1 MLSLP
6 PVFAFTLSITSGGRR
21 KRLAAQEQTDYMLE
35 MVGINKQFPG
45 VKALDD
51 VTLQVKQGT
60 VHALMGEN
68 GAGKSTLM
76 NCLFGIFHRDSGDII
91 LNGEKVEI
99 NDSKTAL
106 DMGIAMIHQELHPI
120 PYRNVMDNIWLGR
133 YPTKGAVID
142 EHKMFEQ
149 TQALLEDLEITV
161 NPHELIKNLSISMVQ
176 TIEIAKAISY
186 NAKIIIMDEPTSS
199 LTENEVEHLFKLIRR
214 MRDRGAAI
222 IYISHK
228 MEEILEISDEV
239 TIMRDGRSVGTWPA
253 AELTTDLIINR
264 MVGRDLTN
272 RFPPRE
278 NVPGEVVLRVEDFT
292 SINPRSFQHIS
303 FDLRKGEILGV
314 GGLMGAQRT
323 ELLEAVFGLRTISA
337 GKVWINGEEVKIT
350 SPRAAMK
357 YGMALLTEERR
368 ATGIFPMLSVMENVV
383 VARNR
388 EYVKRPL
395 FILDNHKRIEDT
407 NNSIDQL
414 RIKTPSFQTL
424 IRNLSGG
431 NQQKTLMAR
440 WLLIKPEILIL
451 DEPTRGID
459 VGAKYEIYTI
469 IAELAKQGRSIIM
482 ISSEMPELLG
492 MSDRIMV
499 MCEGRLSGIL
509 PGKDATQVDVMR
521 LATQFSEQF
530 TSTNRV
536 S

>member
-1 MLSLP
+1 M
-6 PVFAFTLSITSGGRR
+6 TDQG
-21 KRLAAQEQTDYMLE
+21 QTGFVLE
-35 MVGINKQFPG
+35 MVGISKEFPG

-51 VTLQVKQGT
+51 VTLQVKAGT

-76 NCLFGIFHRDSGDII
+76 KCLFGIYHQDGGEII
-91 LNGEKVEI
+91 LNGEKADI
-99 NDSKTAL
+99 RDSKTAL
-106 DMGIAMIHQELHPI
+106 DLGIAMIHQELHPI

-133 YPTKGAVID
+133 YPTRGAVID
-142 EHKMFEQ
+142 EQKMYEQ
-149 TQALLEDLEITV
+149 TRALLEDIEIDV
-161 NPHELIKNLSISMVQ
+161 NPRELIRNLSISMVQ

-199 LTENEVEHLFKLIRR
+199 LTENEVTHLFKLIRR

-239 TIMRDGRSVGTWPA
+239 TIMRDGKSVGTWPA
-253 AELTTDLIINR
+253 GELTTDLIINR
-264 MVGRDLTN
+264 MVGRDLTH

-278 NVPGEVVLRVEDFT
+278 NVPGDVYLQVEGFT
-292 SINPRSFQHIS
+292 SINPRSFQNIS

-323 ELLEAVFGLRTISA
+323 ELMEAVFGLRAISE
-337 GKVWINGEEVKIT
+337 GKVRINRQEVKIQ
-350 SPRAAMK
+350 SPYMAMK

-368 ATGIFPMLSVMENVV
+368 RTGIFSMLSVLENIV

-388 EYVKRPL
+388 DYIKRPL
-395 FILDNHKRIEDT
+395 FNLDEQRRVRDT
-407 NNSIDQL
+407 LNSIEQIH
-414 RIKTPSFQTL
+414 IKTPSYLTL
-424 IRNLSGG
+424 IKDLSGG
-431 NQQKTLMAR
+431 NQQKALIAR
-440 WLLIKPEILIL
+440 WLLLEPDILIL

-469 IAELAKQGRSIIM
+469 IADLARRGKSIIM

-492 MSDRIMV
+492 MSDRILV

-509 PGKDATQVDVMR
+509 PGKGATQVDVMR
-521 LATQFSEQF
+521 LATQFSEKIKRAD
-530 TSTNRV
+530 RV

>member
-1 MLSLP
+1 MY
-6 PVFAFTLSITSGGRR
+6 TSDNDFWREA
-21 KRLAAQEQTDYMLE
+21 KRLTIQEQTGCMLE
-35 MVGINKQFPG
+35 MVGISKEFPG

-76 NCLFGIFHRDSGDII
+76 KCLFGIYHQDGGDII
-91 LNGEKVEI
+91 LNSKKVDI
-99 NDSKTAL
+99 RDSKTAL

-133 YPTKGAVID
+133 YPTKGAIID
-142 EHKMFEQ
+142 EQKMYEQ
-149 TQALLEDLEITV
+149 TQALLKDIEIDV
-161 NPHELIKNLSISMVQ
+161 DPRMLIKNLSISMVQ

-239 TIMRDGRSVGTWPA
+239 TIMRDGKSVGTWPA
-253 AELTTDLIINR
+253 NELTTDIIINR
-264 MVGRDLTN
+264 MVGRDLTH

-278 NVPGEVVLRVEDFT
+278 NVPGEVVMQVNNFT
-292 SINPRSFQHIS
+292 SINPRSFRNIT
-303 FDLRKGEILGV
+303 FNLRKGEILGV

-323 ELLEAVFGLRTISA
+323 ELLEAVFGLRAVNA
-337 GKVWINGEEVKIT
+337 GIITLNGHEVKIM
-350 SPRAAMK
+350 SPFSAMK

-368 ATGIFPMLSVMENVV
+368 RTGIFSMLSVMENIV

-388 EYVKRPL
+388 DYVKRPL
-395 FILDNHKRIEDT
+395 FILDNLRRIRDT
-407 NNSIDQL
+407 LNSIDQL

-424 IRNLSGG
+424 IKDLSGG
-431 NQQKTLMAR
+431 NQQKALLAR
-440 WLLIKPEILIL
+440 WLLLEPEILIL

-469 IAELAKQGRSIIM
+469 IADLAKRGKSIIM

-509 PGKDATQVDVMR
+509 PGENTTQVDVMR
-521 LATQFSEQF
+521 LATQFSDKHQ
-530 TSTNRV
+530 NADCV